1 MSRIKSFLS
10 RHKKLV
16 IALAVLAV
24 GAALYNGFV
33 VGPAQAAAAAAQNI
47 EQPTFT
53 LARRELRSGLKVSG
67 NITSAESASVTTSLP
82 YPVAELLV
90 KEGDTVAAGDVI
102 AVLDTTELDS
112 QISAAQKT
120 LARAQAEAQL
130 SVDQAAR
137 RLEDARNQKKI
148 DDENPQD
155 LPEANWESVMRQD
168 SLAIEDA
175 QDALNN
181 ALLAQQNLS
190 SDELTSLRRQKEQC
204 TITAPQAGV
213 VTSLAA
219 KVGAAAT
226 ELATIENIGS
236 LEVSVNIKEYD
247 INRVRQGQ
255 QAAITSGAGDAFTGE
270 VAWIAPRAAAG
281 SNGET
286 IYPVRLRILDAADT
300 LHLGMTARADI
311 AVETRQNIFVA
322 PLDAV
327 GTDAAGNAVV
337 YACERAA
344 DGSAALTPIVVT
356 TGLESDVEVEI
367 DAPELAE
374 GMELLSMAPDPMVMG
389 DSAGME
395 G

>member
-1 MSRIKSFLS
+1 MSRIKSFLG

-24 GAALYNGFV
+24 GAALYNSLIA
-33 VGPAQAAAAAAQNI
+33 GPARAAAAAAQNI

-67 NITSAESASVTTSLP
+67 NITSAETASVTTTLP

-102 AVLDTTELDS
+102 AVLDTSELDS

-120 LARAQAEAQL
+120 LANAQAEAQL

-137 RLEDARNQKKI
+137 RLQDARNQKKI
-148 DDENPQD
+148 DDENPQE
-155 LPEANWESVMRQD
+155 LPNASWESVMRQD

-175 QDALNN
+175 QDALNS

-213 VTSLAA
+213 ITSLAA
-219 KVGAAAT
+219 KVGAAAA
-226 ELATIENIGS
+226 ELATIENAGS

-255 QAAITSGAGDAFTGE
+255 QAEITSGAGDSFTGE

-286 IYPVRLRILDAADT
+286 VYPVRLRILDAADT
-300 LHLGMTARADI
+300 LRLGMTARADI
-311 AVETRQNIFVA
+311 AVETRQNVFVA

-337 YACERAA
+337 YACERGA
-344 DGSAALTPIVVT
+344 DGSTALTPIVVT

-367 DAPELAE
+367 EAPELTE
-374 GMELLSMAPDPMVMG
+374 GMELLSMAPDPVMAG
-389 DSAGME
+389 GAAGME

>member
-1 MSRIKSFLS
+1 MSKIGSFLG
-10 RHKKLV
+10 RHKKLLT
-16 IALAVLAV
+16 ALAVLAV
-24 GAALYNGFV
+24 LAVVYNVFV
-33 VGPAQAAAAAAQNI
+33 AGPAQAAAAAAQNTGL
-47 EQPTFT
+47 PTFT

-67 NITSAESASVTTSLP
+67 SIASGETASVTTSLP

-90 KEGDTVAAGDVI
+90 SEGDAVAAGDVI

-112 QISAAQKT
+112 QIRAAQQT
-120 LARAQAEAQL
+120 LSGAQAQAQL

-155 LPEANWESVMRQD
+155 LPDASWESVMRQD

-181 ALLAQQNLS
+181 AVLAQQNVS
-190 SDELTSLRRQKEQC
+190 SAELASLRRQKEQC

-213 VTSLAA
+213 ITSLTA

-226 ELATIENIGS
+226 ELATIENTAD
-236 LEVSVNIKEYD
+236 LELAVNIKEYD
-247 INRVRQGQ
+247 INRVRLGQ
-255 QAAITSGAGDAFTGE
+255 QAAITSGAGDEFTGE
-270 VAWIAPRAAAG
+270 VSWVAPRAAAG
-281 SNGET
+281 SSGENT
-286 IYPVRLRILDAADT
+286 YPVRLRILDATDA
-300 LHLGMTARADI
+300 LRLGMTARADI
-311 AVETRQNIFVA
+311 ALETRQNIFVA

-327 GTDAAGNAVV
+327 GTDAEGNAVV
-337 YACERAA
+337 YTQETAE
-344 DGSAALTPIVVT
+344 DGSTTLVPIVVT

-367 DAPELAE
+367 EAPELSE
-374 GMELLSMAPDPMVMG
+374 GMVLLSMAPDPMAMG
-389 DSAGME
+389 GMAGME

>member
-1 MSRIKSFLS
+1 MSRIKSFLG

-24 GAALYNGFV
+24 GAALYNGLIA
-33 VGPAQAAAAAAQNI
+33 GPARAAAAAAQNV

-67 NITSAESASVTTSLP
+67 NITSAETASVSTTLP

-120 LARAQAEAQL
+120 LADAQAEAQL
-130 SVDQAAR
+130 RVDQAAR
-137 RLEDARNQKKI
+137 HLEDARNQKKI

-155 LPEANWESVMRQD
+155 LPKASWESVMRQD

-181 ALLAQQNLS
+181 AVLAQQNLS
-190 SDELTSLRRQKEQC
+190 SDELNSLRRQKEQC

-213 VTSLAA
+213 ITSLAA
-219 KVGAAAT
+219 KVGAAAA
-226 ELATIENIGS
+226 ELATIENAGS

-255 QAAITSGAGDAFTGE
+255 QAEITSGAGDAFTGE

-286 IYPVRLRILDAADT
+286 IYPVRLRILNPADT
-300 LHLGMTARADI
+300 LRLGMTARADI
-311 AVETRQNIFVA
+311 AVETRQNVFVA

-337 YACERAA
+337 YACERGA
-344 DGSAALTPIVVT
+344 DGSTALTPIVVT

-367 DAPELAE
+367 EAPELAE
-374 GMELLSMAPDPMVMG
+374 GMELLSMAPDPVMTG
-389 DSAGME
+389 GAAGME